1 MNISLRPTESQ
12 KSESLTKVF
21 VTRQSITFISFLAK
35 MSSFPGTLVD
45 VVILLSSM
53 VLDWAESESRNSSS
67 GRVGVITNFKSE
79 KVSYKISIG

>member
-1 MNISLRPTESQ
+1 
-12 KSESLTKVF
+12 
-21 VTRQSITFISFLAK
+21 

-67 GRVGVITNFKSE
+67 GRVGVITSFKSE